1 MTDDSA
7 YLHLYGQEQWHGDA
21 YIIGNTAGLKALRDA
36 IDRALANEKGADSLS
51 AFVNDGEGY
60 YTGVVKIDK
69 PEDFDRLAVPY
80 NDEIAQDHRDD
91 AIWPWQ
97 IKRAIDAVQSQ
108 YDQLRE
114 QNSPE
119 QIEEIKL
126 SDEEAKTAINIFAP
140 EEDRHDI

>member
-1 MTDDSA
+1 MSDSA
-7 YLHLYGQEQWHGDA
+7 YLHLYGQGQWHGDA

-36 IDRALANEKGADSLS
+36 IDRALTNEEGADSLATFAS
-51 AFVNDGEGY
+51 DGEGY

-80 NDEIAQDHRDD
+80 NDDMAQDRRGD

-108 YDQLRE
+108 YDKLRE
-114 QNSPE
+114 QYTPA

-126 SDEEAKTAINIFAP
+126 SDQEAAESVNIFAP
-140 EEDRHDI
+140 EEERHDI